1 MPTKRVGATSEPA
14 RGRST
19 TRRASERNGVRV
31 WGEVSITIAIT
42 DDPPQ
47 FVKVTFGHERIS
59 PSDTLADLQRTERTI
74 NEFNE
79 RTVNRRAEHYKR
91 LAKAAGHAER

>member
-1 MPTKRVGATSEPA
+1 M
-14 RGRST
+14 
-19 TRRASERNGVRV
+19 

-59 PSDTLADLQRTERTI
+59 PSDTLEDIQRTERRI

-79 RTVNRRAEHYKR
+79 RMVSRRAEQYKR
-91 LAKAAGHAER
+91 LASAAGHAER